1 MNLILVIFMLCIEGV
16 VVVVVV
22 FVGGV
27 IGIILVSFVKIKFMI
42 VKLFL

>member
-1 MNLILVIFMLCIEGV
+1 MLCIEGV

-27 IGIILVSFVKIKFMI
+27 IGIILISFVG
-42 VKLFL
+42 V

>member
-1 MNLILVIFMLCIEGV
+1 MLCIEGV

-27 IGIILVSFVKIKFMI
+27 IGIILVCFVG
-42 VKLFL
+42 V

>member
-1 MNLILVIFMLCIEGV
+1 MLCIEGV

-27 IGIILVSFVKIKFMI
+27 YGIILVSFVG
-42 VKLFL
+42 V

>member
-1 MNLILVIFMLCIEGV
+1 MLCIEGV

-27 IGIILVSFVKIKFMI
+27 IGIILVSFVG
-42 VKLFL
+42 V

>member
-1 MNLILVIFMLCIEGV
+1 MLCIEGV

-27 IGIILVSFVKIKFMI
+27 IGIILVSYVG
-42 VKLFL
+42 V